1 MVSLI
6 AYDKQITI
14 ESVVTKR
21 IQYVSK
27 KYPTLYKKYKTDNIL
42 TF

>member
-6 AYDKQITI
+6 AYDKRIATK
-14 ESVVTKR
+14 SVVTER
-21 IQYVSK
+21 ILYVSK
-27 KYPTLYKKYKTDNIL
+27 KYQKTLYETDNFP

>member
-6 AYDKQITI
+6 AYDKRIATK
-14 ESVVTKR
+14 SVVTER

-27 KYPTLYKKYKTDNIL
+27 KYPTLYETDNIPK
-42 TF
+42 F